1 MTKQDPLEVGTTSAL
16 ENDQAPFAS
25 LTVIGLGLLGGSFAM
40 ASRSRY
46 PGIPI
51 FAVDLNSDTRAYAR
65 KHQIVDHCF
74 TDISEAIDRLGKKWS
89 HNSTLIEES
98 SLLPPTL
105 NPSPAEGGGDNS
117 TLKETSTPHLVV
129 LACHLEKNLE
139 LLEIIAS
146 TVKLGSVIVTD
157 IGSCKRVISQ
167 KAEELELSCFIPAH
181 PMAGKAVSGLENATD
196 LLFVDKGYLICPL
209 ATNQEE
215 DLQRLKGFIQ
225 KMGGIPR
232 CLSAEE
238 HDRAMAYVSHLPQTY
253 ATLLANLLSENQPE
267 YLLQCFGAGL
277 DDQLRLAASS
287 YAMWGD
293 VLKQN
298 NDNIRAALSGL
309 KEHIDAA
316 LSVPDSAAY
325 WQQRFKKANETEQT
339 FQEAKKN
346 RSVGGSG
353 H

>member
-1 MTKQDPLEVGTTSAL
+1 MAKQDPLEVRTTSIL
-16 ENDQAPFAS
+16 ENNPIPFAS

-46 PGIPI
+46 PEIPI
-51 FAVDLNSDTRAYAR
+51 FAIDSNSDTRAYAR
-65 KHQIVDHCF
+65 KHQIADHCF

-89 HNSTLIEES
+89 HSSTLIEES
-98 SLLPPTL
+98 SIPWSVKS
-105 NPSPAEGGGDNS
+105 SPGQSDA
-117 TLKETSTPHLVV
+117 PHLVV

-139 LLEIIAS
+139 LLDIIAS

-157 IGSCKRVISQ
+157 IGSCKRAISQ
-167 KAEELELSCFIPAH
+167 KAEELQLSCFIPAH

-209 ATNQEE
+209 ATNQED
-215 DLQRLKGFIQ
+215 DLQRLKNFIR
-225 KMGGIPR
+225 KIGGIPR
-232 CLSAEE
+232 CISAEE

-298 NDNIRAALSGL
+298 NDNIRAALRGL
-309 KEHIDAA
+309 REQIDAA
-316 LSVPDSAAY
+316 LTAPDSAVY
-325 WQQRFKKANETEQT
+325 WEQRFKQGNQTEQV

>member
-1 MTKQDPLEVGTTSAL
+1 MAKQDPLEVGTTSTL
-16 ENDQAPFAS
+16 EDNPTPFAS

-51 FAVDLNSDTRAYAR
+51 FAVDPNSDTRAYAR

-98 SLLPPTL
+98 LASQ
-105 NPSPAEGGGDNS
+105 SVDA
-117 TLKETSTPHLVV
+117 PHLVV

-146 TVKLGSVIVTD
+146 TVTLGSVIVTD
-157 IGSCKRVISQ
+157 IGSCKRAISQ
-167 KAEELELSCFIPAH
+167 KAEEFQLSCFIPAH

-209 ATNQEE
+209 AMNQEK

-225 KMGGIPR
+225 KIGGIPR
-232 CLSAEE
+232 SLSAEE

-293 VLKQN
+293 ILKQN

-309 KEHIDAA
+309 RDQIDAA

-325 WQQRFKKANETEQT
+325 WEQRFKKANETEQT
-339 FQEAKKN
+339 FQKAKKN